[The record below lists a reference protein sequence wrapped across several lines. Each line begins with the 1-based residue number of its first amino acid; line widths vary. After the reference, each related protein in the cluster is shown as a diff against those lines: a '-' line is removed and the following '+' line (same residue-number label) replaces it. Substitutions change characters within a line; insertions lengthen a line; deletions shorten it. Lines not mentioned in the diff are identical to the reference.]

1 MRSAEPGR
9 KALLH
14 AGHTLLGEAD
24 LAKLSV
30 NAIVAQANM
39 AKGSFYQHWSS
50 RSDYIRALHH
60 AFHEDL
66 FAQVL
71 DTISGTAPGIERLT
85 TGMHAY
91 LDGCLAQ
98 PATKALLIQARSEA
112 GLGEQV
118 AARNRQAAL
127 IITDDLAAAGWDDPE
142 PVATL
147 IVAAIADIALAELT
161 ASRTRPDLRAALV
174 RLATGHHGVG
184 VAER

>member
-14 AGHTLLGEAD
+14 AGRTLLGEAD

-50 RSDYIRALHH
+50 RGDYIRALHH

-71 DTISGTAPGIERLT
+71 DTVSGTPPGIERLT
-85 TGMHAY
+85 AGMHAY

-127 IITDDLAAAGWDDPE
+127 VITDDLAAAGWADPE
-142 PVATL
+142 PVALL

-174 RLATGHHGVG
+174 RLATGHRGNE